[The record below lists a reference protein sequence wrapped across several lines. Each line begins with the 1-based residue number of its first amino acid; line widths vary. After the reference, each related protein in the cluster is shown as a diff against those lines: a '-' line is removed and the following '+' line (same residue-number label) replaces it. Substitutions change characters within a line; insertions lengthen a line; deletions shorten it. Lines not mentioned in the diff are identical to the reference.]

1 MLSKKKKVSILDA
14 NTESDTGYAL
24 VYSCATDWWMFGI
37 PRYTENA
44 WILSRSDSI
53 DEAKLEELKSAIARK
68 VPSYASSGGY
78 AKTVQG
84 GDCKYNSVLTARR
97 EAAAPD
103 VPSDTPTPVPT
114 PVPDTPTDPDTPT
127 PVPDTPTPTP
137 DVPSSDDEDVPSTI
151 PSVPTNTD
159 ATTTGTTA
167 PADSKDGDSNGV
179 LLLICGILG
188 GSLATI
194 ILLYCICKSKFGE
207 QGKDDRDRT
216 DKSRLLQING
226 SVATGGANS
235 EYVKG
240 TNS

>member
-1 MLSKKKKVSILDA
+1 VIESEKAVFDSDGTGETKMLSKKKKVAILDA
-14 NTESDTGYAL
+14 DTEITTGYAL

-44 WILSRSDSI
+44 WILSRTDSI
-53 DEAKLEELKSAIARK
+53 GAALLEDLKSVLARK
-68 VPSYASSGGY
+68 VPSYDLSGWD

-97 EAAAPD
+97 ETAYPD

-137 DVPSSDDEDVPSTI
+137 TPTPDVPSSDDEDVPSTI
-151 PSVPTNTD
+151 PTVPTDTD
-159 ATTTGTTA
+159 ATPTGTTA
-167 PADSKDGDSNGV
+167 PADSKDDDSNGV
-179 LLLICGILG
+179 LLLIIGILG

-194 ILLYCICKSKFGE
+194 IALYCVCKSKFG
-207 QGKDDRDRT
+207 
-216 DKSRLLQING
+216 
-226 SVATGGANS
+226 
-235 EYVKG
+235 
-240 TNS
+240 

>member
-1 MLSKKKKVSILDA
+1 MLSKKKKVAILDA
-14 NTESDTGYAL
+14 NTEADTGYSL

-53 DEAKLEELKSAIARK
+53 GAALFEDLKTVLKNK
-68 VPSYASSGGY
+68 VPSYDLGGWD

-97 EAAAPD
+97 KAATPD

-114 PVPDTPTDPDTPT
+114 PVPDTPTEPDTPT
-127 PVPDTPTPTP
+127 PTPTPTP
-137 DVPSSDDEDVPSTI
+137 DVPSTDDEDVPSTI
-151 PSVPTNTD
+151 PAVPTDTD
-159 ATTTGTTA
+159 ATPTSATA
-167 PADSKDGDSNGV
+167 PADSKDEDNNGI
-179 LLLICGILG
+179 LLLIIGILG

-194 ILLYCICKSKFGE
+194 IALYCVCKNKFGD

-216 DKSRLLQING
+216 DKSRLL
-226 SVATGGANS
+226 
-235 EYVKG
+235 
-240 TNS
+240 